1 MKTTIFTVL
10 TFLMIQCYSQ
20 PTLKKLVAEYDSLI
34 LINENLKKEYSWCQ
48 RSYLSALSIIDSL
61 IKLPA
66 DTVIVNDCDTVIP
79 PIEPINEVNIVWSEN
94 FDAATKPQAWPYF
107 SKGWFDDRNTL
118 QNVTGRGKVLQVYH
132 GQGNVGS
139 SSGIGNYRIPLD
151 KGYKELF
158 LSWDV
163 YVPAD
168 FDLFKGGK
176 FFGGLAGGSST
187 AIPNNDK
194 TDTDGWVSMF
204 LFNQNG
210 NYSTYNYFKGALYNS
225 SGWPYGTHV
234 ANITKGQWQNIT
246 IRLRVNDG
254 DKANGL
260 LEVFNNKV
268 LVYQQVDAKVVNGF
282 NPNYLIEQVYLNN
295 FFGGGDK
302 SFASPIKQW
311 MQFDNIV
318 AFYYPKGS
326 KEYRSGASERNRII
340 TVPTA
345 ISYHP
350 TPPNRFIEKVYTE
363 KSGTILSHEGFEIP
377 VQNTSF
383 QTSTIYV
390 PNVSSITLNVTQFK
404 YDGGITYLGYK
415 QIIRIYK
422 GTGSNK
428 TLLRTF
434 MNGTYTTVPTTIAI
448 TGNSATIE
456 WQNGSGNGGQW
467 TINYTSK

>member
-10 TFLMIQCYSQ
+10 TFLMVQCYSQ

-61 IKLPA
+61 IKLPV
-66 DTVIVNDCDTVIP
+66 DTVIT
-79 PIEPINEVNIVWSEN
+79 PIEPVNEVNIVWSEN
-94 FDAATKPQAWPYF
+94 FDAATKPQPWPYF

-118 QNVTGRGKVLQVYH
+118 QNVTGRGKVLQVNH

-139 SSGIGNYRIPLD
+139 GSGIGNYRIPLD

-176 FFGGLAGGSST
+176 FFGGFAGGSST

-194 TDTDGWVSMF
+194 TDTDGWVSML
-204 LFNQNG
+204 LFNENI
-210 NYSTYNYFKGALYNS
+210 NYSTYNYFKGSMYNPY
-225 SGWPYGTHV
+225 GWPYGTHV
-234 ANITKGQWQNIT
+234 ANITKGKWQNIT

-254 DKANGL
+254 DNANGL
-260 LEVFNNKV
+260 FEVFNNKV
-268 LVYQQVDAKVVNGF
+268 LVYQQVDAKAVNGF
-282 NPNYLIEQVYLNN
+282 NPNYLIEQIYLNN

-302 SFASPIKQW
+302 SFASPRNQW
-311 MQFDNIV
+311 VQFDNIL

-350 TPPNRFIEKVYTE
+350 TPPNRFAEKAYTD
-363 KSGTILSHEGFEIP
+363 KSGTIKSHEDFEIA
-377 VQNTSF
+377 VHVSDKF
-383 QTSTIYV
+383 QTSTILV
-390 PNVSSITLNVTQFK
+390 PYATSLSLDVTEFRF
-404 YDGGITYLGYK
+404 DGGIKYLGYK
-415 QIIRIYK
+415 QILRIYK
-422 GTGSNK
+422 GIGSGK
-428 TLLRTF
+428 VLIRTF
-434 MNGTYTTVPTTIAI
+434 QNGVYTNVPSTINI
-448 TGNSATIE
+448 PGNSATIE
-456 WQNGSGNGGQW
+456 WQNGSGNGGKW
-467 TINYTSK
+467 AINYTSK